1 MRKTKMRKK
10 EINNKDNSSILII
23 LPSCYGNFK
32 RISTFCQDCDLKD
45 DCRQI
50 LPPKEPL
57 WCNSP

>member
-1 MRKTKMRKK
+1 MRKK
-10 EINNKDNSSILII
+10 EIYNKDTSSILII

-45 DCRQI
+45 DCKQI
-50 LPPKEPL
+50 LPPREPL